1 MGYIIIIYLIGYNV
15 IREAIMQRM
24 VRSAKQLGSLVHNE
38 RVRRGMSQQ
47 VLANLTGTGQK
58 TISQIENG
66 KEGTKLETIFSLLA
80 TLDLEMKLTAR
91 GKGSEKSIGDIF

>member
-1 MGYIIIIYLIGYNV
+1 MGYIATIYLVGYNV
-15 IREAIMQRM
+15 IREVVMKQM
-24 VRSAKQLGSLVHNE
+24 VRSAKQLGSLIHNE

-47 VLANLTGTGQK
+47 ALADLTGTGQK
-58 TISQIENG
+58 TISHIENG

-80 TLDLEMKLTAR
+80 TLDLEMKLTER

>member
-1 MGYIIIIYLIGYNV
+1 MIYLTGYKMFW
-15 IREAIMQRM
+15 EAVMQKM
-24 VRSAKQLGSLVHNE
+24 VRSAKQLGSLIHNE

-47 VLANLTGTGQK
+47 VLADLTGTGQK
-58 TISQIENG
+58 TISHVENG

-91 GKGSEKSIGDIF
+91 SKGYEKSIGDIF